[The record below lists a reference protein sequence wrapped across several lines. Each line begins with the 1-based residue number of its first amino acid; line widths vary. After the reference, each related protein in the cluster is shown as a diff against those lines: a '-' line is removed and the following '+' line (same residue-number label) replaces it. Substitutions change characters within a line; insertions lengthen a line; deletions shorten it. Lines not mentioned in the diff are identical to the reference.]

1 MHKYVHMT
9 DNLKSYLEEIRA
21 CRLCEH
27 EMRRPPN
34 PVLQVSGGAR
44 ILVAGQAPGNLADV
58 TGTPFNDPSGVRLR
72 DWMGVTEAEFYD
84 SSRVAIVPMGF
95 CFPGNDDKGGDLP
108 PIKRCAETWRG
119 DLLAQLP
126 DLKVSILVGGYAQK
140 WHLGKR
146 AGRSLTETGRNWKAF
161 ASERMFATPHPSWR
175 NTGWLK
181 RNPWFEVDVLPE
193 LRRAVRDAL
202 DS

>member
-1 MHKYVHMT
+1 MLKYDHMT
-9 DNLKSYLEEIRA
+9 DNLKSYLEQIRA

-27 EMRRPPN
+27 EMRRAPN
-34 PVLQVSGGAR
+34 PVLQVSGSAR

-95 CFPGNDDKGGDLP
+95 CFPGNDDNGGDLP
-108 PIKRCAETWRG
+108 PMKRCAETWRA

-146 AGRSLTETGRNWKAF
+146 AGKSLTETVRNWEAF
-161 ASERMFATPHPSWR
+161 TSERMFTIPHPSWR

-181 RNPWFEVDVLPE
+181 RNPWFDADVLPE
-193 LRRAVRDAL
+193 LRRAVRVAL